1 MILADTHT
9 AVWLT
14 QQQNELS
21 QVADDALIAARA
33 EGGVAISDMTL
44 WEIAMMVTRSRVRI
58 DRPLNVYLQHLE
70 SVFVVL
76 PITGQIAERSMHFSS
91 DYPKDP
97 ADRVIGA
104 TALVHGL
111 KLVTK
116 DDGIRAS
123 GEVPVVW

>member
-1 MILADTHT
+1 MILADSHT
-9 AVWLT
+9 ALWLT
-14 QQQNELS
+14 QPQQELS
-21 QVADDALIAARA
+21 QAADDALIEARA

-44 WEIAMMVTRSRVRI
+44 WEIAMMVTRSRVSI
-58 DRPLNVYLQHLE
+58 DRPLSVYLQHLE

-91 DYPKDP
+91 RYPKDL

-111 KLVTK
+111 RLVTK
-116 DDGIRAS
+116 DDGIRSS